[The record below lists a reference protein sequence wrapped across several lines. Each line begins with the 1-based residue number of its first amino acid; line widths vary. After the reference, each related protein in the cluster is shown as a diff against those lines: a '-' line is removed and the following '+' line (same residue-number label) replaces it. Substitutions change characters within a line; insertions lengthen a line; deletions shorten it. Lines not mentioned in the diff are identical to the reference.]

1 VTTSV
6 TRAPR
11 RHGDDGFTLVE
22 LLVVMAIMSVLL
34 GLSVGAYRSYAT
46 TQAHRGA
53 ADGVVALLREAHQ
66 SAITEGVAYSVKLP
80 DDGPWTMHR
89 GSLTC
94 SGPATGAVNR
104 ESSRV
109 SLTNV
114 SKTCVAFRP
123 RGTATAG
130 SLDVV
135 RTGSSKVY
143 SITVEGLTGRA
154 TLS

>member
-1 VTTSV
+1 M

-34 GLSVGAYRSYAT
+34 GLSVGAYRTYAT
-46 TQAHRGA
+46 TQAHRAA
-53 ADGVVALLREAHQ
+53 ADGVVALLRDAHQ
-66 SAITEGVAYSVKLP
+66 SAITEGVAYSVDLSKAN
-80 DDGPWTMHR
+80 GPWTMHR